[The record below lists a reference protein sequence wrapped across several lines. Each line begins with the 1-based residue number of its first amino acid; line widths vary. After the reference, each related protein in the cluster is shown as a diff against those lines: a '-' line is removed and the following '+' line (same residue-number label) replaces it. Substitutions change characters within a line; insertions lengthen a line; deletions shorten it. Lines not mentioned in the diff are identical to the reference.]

1 MNAVPDRVLT
11 VPLLKA
17 NDFSRTPRAVALILV
32 IVTDP
37 SVRSVADMVTCEK
50 FLLASWVRN
59 GNPPIVTVGLRD
71 RPCCSILVAST
82 FCATILAAKSA
93 TTRTTTMTASV
104 MIHRRD
110 RRPAVPALRI
120 PREAIRVTAGASFA
134 RCYATARTVAGYRRL
149 LRSRSSNGRRYRAG
163 WYRT

>member
-17 NDFSRTPRAVALILV
+17 NDFSRTPCAVALILV

-71 RPCCSILVAST
+71 RPCCSIFV
-82 FCATILAAKSA
+82 
-93 TTRTTTMTASV
+93 
-104 MIHRRD
+104 
-110 RRPAVPALRI
+110 
-120 PREAIRVTAGASFA
+120 
-134 RCYATARTVAGYRRL
+134 ARTFSAPILPPTPPPHVIYPH
-149 LRSRSSNGRRYRAG
+149 
-163 WYRT
+163 T